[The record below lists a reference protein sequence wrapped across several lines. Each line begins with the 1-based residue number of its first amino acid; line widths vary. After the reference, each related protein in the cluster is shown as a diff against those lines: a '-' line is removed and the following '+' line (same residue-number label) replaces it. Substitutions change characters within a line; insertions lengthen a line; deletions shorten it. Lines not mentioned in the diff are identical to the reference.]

1 MPQSACV
8 GKQVIDAKT
17 HSRAPRDVLW
27 NILADGGS
35 WSQWGPW
42 TKSELDREG
51 SPPPGGVGSIKRLAR
66 GWMTLREEV
75 TEFEPPSRYGY
86 RLLSGLPVRDYRA
99 QVTLSDAADGTEIHW
114 HSEFDVRFPGT
125 GGLVRRSLQRAVRD
139 VASRL
144 AAEAERRAGQDPVST
159 P

>member
-1 MPQSACV
+1 VDDP
-8 GKQVIDAKT
+8 
-17 HSRAPRDVLW
+17 
-27 NILADGGS
+27 
-35 WSQWGPW
+35 
-42 TKSELDREG
+42 
-51 SPPPGGVGSIKRLAR
+51 
-66 GWMTLREEV
+66 REEV

-114 HSEFDVRFPGT
+114 HSEFDARFPGT
-125 GGLVRRSLQRAVRD
+125 GGLVRRSLQRVVRD

>member
-1 MPQSACV
+1 V

-35 WSQWGPW
+35 WSRWGPW
-42 TKSELDREG
+42 TKSELEREG
-51 SPPPGGVGSIKRLAR
+51 SPPPGGVDSIKRLAR
-66 GWMTLREEV
+66 GRMTIREEV

-144 AAEAERRAGQDPVST
+144 AAEAERRAGLRPVE
-159 P
+159 